1 MHSHLCS
8 CGLNAPMSDQGPV
21 ASSAGVES
29 TLLCFLVNLHQEGFV
44 VQFFILI
51 G

>member
-1 MHSHLCS
+1 
-8 CGLNAPMSDQGPV
+8 MSDQGPV
-21 ASSAGVES
+21 APSAGVES
-29 TLLCFLVNLHQEGFV
+29 RLLCLLVNLHQEGLM